1 MLAAHPAAIFT
12 YTHCQP
18 APVQGVTLGDVNGD
32 GRLEVVCGTTSGQI
46 FVLDGHTGRNI
57 PNFPF
62 QTHGRIAAPVLITQ
76 LTPGLSQQLVVMSFD
91 GHMYMVD
98 GLTGQ
103 LLLVGLDRYE
113 PFCADESDFTG
124 G

>member
-1 MLAAHPAAIFT
+1 M
-12 YTHCQP
+12 
-18 APVQGVTLGDVNGD
+18 QGVTLGDVNGD
-32 GRLEVVCGTTSGQI
+32 GRLEVVFGTTSGQI

-103 LLLVGLDRYE
+103 LLLRGFDRYE
-113 PFCADESDFTG
+113 PLCADESDFTG